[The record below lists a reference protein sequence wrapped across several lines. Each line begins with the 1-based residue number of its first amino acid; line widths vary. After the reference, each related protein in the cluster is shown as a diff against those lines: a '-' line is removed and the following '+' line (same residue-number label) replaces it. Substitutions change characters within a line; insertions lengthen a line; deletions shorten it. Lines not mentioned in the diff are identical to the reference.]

1 MNPQSQEATPQR
13 SATRAPVEKPIKLQ
27 FDDSMEVVEG
37 LCRNVSI
44 GGMFIQVAETRPQGS
59 LVRFELAL
67 GDDAA
72 IRGLGEVV
80 WMRARDA
87 GDRQAGI
94 GIKFRFL
101 EQRDRQLIFKLV
113 SQHIK
118 ERLARKKPEEPEA
131 AAAKPAGAAP
141 AGPPSEPP
149 APVQS
154 PRPQPPPAQPPPA
167 QPPPVQPSPP
177 RTAEPRAAGDV
188 AFDAELDQLEEA
200 PGLGAGSLD
209 DTAAGA
215 AEENDETLSRLTFTP
230 GVDGEGYADEGYVE
244 EPPVWEGDRA
254 QMDRMEDPREPAA
267 WEEQP
272 LAVPSGRRRPKLLP
286 IVVVGIAVV
295 VGAVYLLWPSSSPP
309 PLPSPAPEVADG
321 GAIEPDVTEPDVTEP
336 DVTEPDVTEPATTEL
351 GATEPAAT
359 PPPSPEP
366 SPPPP
371 PRREPSPPPPERT
384 APAPFERLLEISWSE
399 VPRGLKVVLETDGA
413 VPEGRYRHFRLGGD
427 EPREVIRL
435 IRVRRGFDRR
445 NLSVGGPAVD
455 RIRTGYHRR
464 GGVEELHVVLD
475 LTGAA
480 YQLTE
485 LRAVGTRIEAVIVR
499 P

>member
-1 MNPQSQEATPQR
+1 MNPPNQQDTPQR

-27 FDDSMEVVEG
+27 FDDSMEVAEG
-37 LCRNVSI
+37 VCRNVSI

-113 SQHIK
+113 SQHIR
-118 ERLARKKPEEPEA
+118 ERLTKKKPEGLEA
-131 AAAKPAGAAP
+131 A
-141 AGPPSEPP
+141 PPERPTEPP
-149 APVQS
+149 MVPPPPV
-154 PRPQPPPAQPPPA
+154 QPPPAQPPP
-167 QPPPVQPSPP
+167 P
-177 RTAEPRAAGDV
+177 RAADPRAADPRAAGDV
-188 AFDAELDQLEEA
+188 ALDAELDQLEEA
-200 PGLGAGSLD
+200 PGLGGGGLD
-209 DTAAGA
+209 DTAAGT

-230 GVDGEGYADEGYVE
+230 GIDDDGYAGEGHFE
-244 EPPVWEGDRA
+244 EPPPWDGAAASEPIA
-254 QMDRMEDPREPAA
+254 DPHGPAA
-267 WEEQP
+267 WEDEP
-272 LAVPSGRRRPKLLP
+272 LAVPTGRRRPPLLP
-286 IVVVGIAVV
+286 IAVIGIAVV
-295 VGAVYLLWPSSSPP
+295 VGAAYLFWPSSPP
-309 PLPSPAPEVADG
+309 PPLPAPTPHFA
-321 GAIEPDVTEPDVTEP
+321 GAGAGEPDVTEPDATEPDVTEP
-336 DVTEPDVTEPATTEL
+336 DAPPPGAEEPAPPPPRAPEAADT
-351 GATEPAAT
+351 AVPEPA
-359 PPPSPEP
+359 
-366 SPPPP
+366 PPPP
-371 PRREPSPPPPERT
+371 PRREPVPPPPPPPPPPS
-384 APAPFERLLEISWSE
+384 PAPFERLLGISWKE
-399 VPRGLKVVLETDGA
+399 VPRGLQVVLETDGA
-413 VPEGRYRHFRLGGD
+413 VPEGRYRHFRLDGD
-427 EPREVIRL
+427 SPREVIRL

-445 NLSVGGPAVD
+445 NLAVGGPAVD

-485 LRAVGTRIEAVIVR
+485 LRAVGNRLEAVIVR